1 MKRAIKIEPVFLL
14 KIELLT
20 EEIDV
25 PDAKPNGVC
34 NSSKIEEST
43 LILSDVLIVKPAPA
57 CLSTLFFKVKLSD
70 PDIDTNPPTPEPTYL
85 NIKPSTVDS
94 SDSFKNLNKYFKA
107 ESIDGIIY
115 DLGTCSTH
123 FDNPNR
129 GFSFNKDGPLDM
141 RFDNTKG
148 NSLSDWLNKAPV
160 EKIIS
165 VLYKYGDEKHAKFI
179 AKTIED
185 ERKRKPIL
193 RTCQLAEIISQK
205 YPEKKKKI
213 HPATKSFQAFRIFI
227 NNELEEFELSLNA
240 AKNILKK
247 DGIVVTIAFH
257 SLEDNIIKNFF
268 KPSLKSFP
276 KDIPLNNI
284 EEKNFKCVA
293 KKIRPSDKELQNNS
307 RSRSAIMRV
316 FQKI

>member
-1 MKRAIKIEPVFLL
+1 MLHFPVLL
-14 KIELLT
+14 
-20 EEIDV
+20 
-25 PDAKPNGVC
+25 
-34 NSSKIEEST
+34 EESIDFLIHDKSGFYIDGT
-43 LILSDVLIVKPAPA
+43 FGRGGHSDLILKKISIKGSLTAFDKDVEAVKFA
-57 CLSTLFFKVKLSD
+57 SKFKKRNFK
-70 PDIDTNPPTPEPTYL
+70 IYH
-85 NIKPSTVDS
+85 
-94 SDSFKNLNKYFKA
+94 DSFKNFNKYFKA

>member
-1 MKRAIKIEPVFLL
+1 MLHFPVLLEESIDFLIHDKNGLYIDGTFGRGGHSDLILDKISIKGFLSAFD
-14 KIELLT
+14 K
-20 EEIDV
+20 D
-25 PDAKPNGVC
+25 PDAVRFASKYKQPNF
-34 NSSKIEEST
+34 KI
-43 LILSDVLIVKPAPA
+43 
-57 CLSTLFFKVKLSD
+57 
-70 PDIDTNPPTPEPTYL
+70 YH
-85 NIKPSTVDS
+85 
-94 SDSFKNLNKYFKA
+94 DSFKNFNKYFKT
-107 ESIDGIIY
+107 ESIDGILY

-123 FDNPNR
+123 FDNSER

-148 NSLSDWLNKAPV
+148 NSLSDWLNNAPL
-160 EKIIS
+160 EEIIS
-165 VLYKYGDEKHAKFI
+165 VLYKYGDEKHAKLI

-227 NNELEEFELSLNA
+227 NDELEEFKLSLNT

-247 DGIVVTIAFH
+247 DGIIVTIAFH

-268 KPSLKSFP
+268 KPSFKSFP

-284 EEKNFKCVA
+284 EEKNFKCIA
-293 KKIRPSDKELQNNS
+293 KKIRPSDREQKDNS
-307 RSRSAIMRV
+307 RSRSAIMRA
-316 FQKI
+316 FLKI